1 MIRLA
6 TTVFCLW
13 LFIPI
18 QSFSQHSYTYTTDL
32 VKIKDDQVSVTLQT
46 PAITSD
52 TVVYSFPKAI
62 PGSYAVKD
70 FGRFIKN
77 FKAYNKNGKELPVDK
92 INNNQYQVRH
102 SKSLTSIHYLVGDT
116 WDNNHP
122 NFVFQPGGSNIEEG
136 SNFVINNHAFY
147 GYFEGYK
154 NLPITLNF
162 IRPTYLFAS
171 THLPLQQNSNGTD
184 VLQATNYNFLADN
197 PIIYSIPDT
206 TSFAAGN
213 SRINV
218 SVFSATGKVKSAQVA
233 SYLQP
238 LSKALATFFNG
249 LPVKSY
255 QFLFYFDRPE
265 NALGESSGGGYGALE
280 HNYSSLYYLP
290 EIAMQSRIKS
300 LVLEVAGHEFLHILT
315 PLNLHSEQ
323 IENFDFINPEMSEHL
338 WLYEGVT
345 EYFANLVQLQSGL
358 LTEKEFFKNMKEKME
373 QAKEFGQ
380 FSMTEMSKGVL
391 TEVYK
396 SKYNSVYS
404 KGALLA
410 FMLDLYIREKTNNAT
425 DLKTAIQKL
434 AQKYGPNKPFK
445 DEDLFNDLVG
455 ITHPDVQIFIDD
467 YIIGS
472 KPLPFN
478 QMLATIG
485 YEYSPVET
493 KLTYNIGQKLGLK
506 FDEPSKQFVFTEVSN
521 NALLIKNNDA
531 LLSVENVPVTQENLN
546 ELWDKYFQYNFNL
559 PNLTVTVLREGEKR
573 ILQGK
578 LYKGRVDVKNYV
590 APMDAVTT
598 TQQANLDKLIKG

>member
-1 MIRLA
+1 MTKLVSIIL
-6 TTVFCLW
+6 VCLNIP
-13 LFIPI
+13 LF
-18 QSFSQHSYTYTTDL
+18 SFAQQVYTYQTDL
-32 VKIKDDQVSVTLQT
+32 VNIKDDQVSVSLQT
-46 PAITSD
+46 PAIATD
-52 TVVYSFPKAI
+52 TVIYSFPKAI

-70 FGRFIKN
+70 FGRFIKD
-77 FKAYNKNGKELPVDK
+77 FKAFNKNGKQLPVDK
-92 INNNQYQVRH
+92 INNNQFQIRRAKTL
-102 SKSLTSIHYLVGDT
+102 SGIQYLVNDT
-116 WDNNHP
+116 WDNKHS

-136 SNFVINNHAFY
+136 KDFVINNHAFY

-154 NLPITLNF
+154 DLPITLKFNRPANF
-162 IRPTYLFAS
+162 FAS
-171 THLPLQQNSNGTD
+171 TNLPVKQGENGND

-197 PIIYSIPDT
+197 PIIYSLPDT
-206 TSFAAGN
+206 TSFLAGS

-218 SVFSATGKVKSAQVA
+218 SVYSATGMINSAQVA
-233 SYLQP
+233 SYLKP

-255 QFLFYFDRPE
+255 QFLFYFDKPE
-265 NALGESSGGGYGALE
+265 NALGESGGGGYGALE

-290 EIAMQSRIKS
+290 EIAMESRVRS

-323 IENFDFINPEMSEHL
+323 IENFDFINPEMSQHL

-391 TEVYK
+391 TEAYK

-404 KGALLA
+404 KGALMA
-410 FMLDLYIREKTNNAT
+410 FMLDLYIREKTSNAI
-425 DLKTAIQKL
+425 DLKSAIQKL

-445 DEDLFNDLVG
+445 DDDLFQDLVS
-455 ITHPDVQIFIDD
+455 ITHPDVQTFINE

-472 KPLPFN
+472 QPLPFP

-485 YEYSPVET
+485 YEYIPIESKV
-493 KLTYNIGQKLGLK
+493 TYNIGQKLGLK
-506 FDEPSKQFVFTEVSN
+506 FDDSSKQFVFTEVSN

-531 LLSVENVPVTQENLN
+531 LVSVENVPVTEENLN
-546 ELWDKYFQYNFNL
+546 EIWDKYFQYNFNL
-559 PNLTVTVLREGEKR
+559 PDLTLTVLRDGEKV

-578 LYKGRVDVKNYV
+578 LYKGRTDVKNYL
-590 APMDAVTT
+590 APMDAISKA
-598 TQQANLDKLIKG
+598 QQTNLEKLIKG